1 MQLTYTLGTKELTTM
16 ADYTSKQIDE
26 MEGAFGGGLKKAR
39 AELGVESFGMQVVDL
54 PPNYTDYPEH
64 DHASDGQEEVYSVMR
79 GSGEIDVEGERI
91 PLTEDVLVRVGPAA
105 KRKIFSGPEGLRLL
119 ALGGTPGAAYEAA
132 EFTEL
137 TSA

>member
-1 MQLTYTLGTKELTTM
+1 M
-16 ADYTSKQIDE
+16 ADYTAKQIDE

-54 PPNYTDYPEH
+54 PPNYADYPEH
-64 DHASDGQEEVYSVMR
+64 DHAGDGQEEVYSVIK

-91 PLTEDVLVRVGPAA
+91 PLTPDVMVRVGPAS
-105 KRKIFSGPEGLRLL
+105 KRKLYAGAEGMRVL

-137 TSA
+137 SA